1 MSLEASQV
9 LSETGRAG
17 HTGRSH
23 QGGL

>member
-9 LSETGRAG
+9 PLETGRAG
-17 HTGRSH
+17 HTGRFH